1 MKKFSHP
8 VVVTYM
14 VAITLAFLLAL
25 TGHAQSAPRNVIR
38 NGKTFIERV
47 DSTHVR
53 QEPQMTPYKYQK
65 GDSVWDIYVSS
76 NGRAFIIRH
85 SKRTGKAYRQYLPI
99 VTSYLSIL
107 NGNDTSRCNR

>member
-25 TGHAQSAPRNVIR
+25 TGYAQNVIR

-65 GDSVWDIYVSS
+65 GDSVWNIYVSS
-76 NGRAFIIRH
+76 KGKAFIIRH

-99 VTSYLSIL
+99 VTSYLSTL
-107 NGNDTSRCNR
+107 NGNDTSRCN